1 MNITP
6 DYLIE
11 RKLIK
16 RQLTK
21 WKIFSL
27 GLIILALFIV
37 NNNLPFGKSIK
48 KGTFSDRDYIA
59 SVSISEIIID
69 DLDRIKKLSEIE
81 QNDRIKAVIVNVNSP
96 GGSVV
101 GSEMLY
107 NSLVKI
113 SKVKP
118 VVVIMGSLATSGGYL
133 ISLGGNYIIAHNGTI
148 TGSIGVIMQSTEFT
162 ELADMIGVKF
172 NNFKS
177 NVLKASPN
185 PTEKVTPEVYQA
197 TMNSIDTVYYYFIEL
212 VATRRNL
219 GIEYVKKIADG
230 RIYSGQQAFDLK
242 LVDAIG
248 SSDTAL
254 QWLYNRREISKDLD
268 VIDISLKYKDKLI
281 NILIEDFQNYVS
293 SFFSLTFK
301 GLKAIF

>member
-11 RKLIK
+11 RKQTK
-16 RQLTK
+16 TQLVK

-27 GLIILALFIV
+27 ALIVLALFFV
-37 NNNLPFGKSIK
+37 NNNLPTGKSIK
-48 KGTFSDRDYIA
+48 KVAFSTSDHIA
-59 SVSISEIIID
+59 SIRISEIIIN
-69 DLDRIKKLSEIE
+69 DLNRTKKLSEIE
-81 QNDRIKAVIVNVNSP
+81 QNDKVKAVIVNVDSP

-107 NSLVKI
+107 NSLCKI

-118 VVVIMGSLATSGGYL
+118 VVVVMESLAASGGYL
-133 ISLGGNYIIAHNGTI
+133 ISLGGDYIIAHNGTI
-148 TGSIGVIMQSTEFT
+148 TGSIGVIMQSTEIT
-162 ELADMIGVKF
+162 ELANMVGVKF

-177 NVLKASPN
+177 NELKGSPN
-185 PTEKVTPEVYQA
+185 STEKVSPEVRQA
-197 TMNSIDTVYYYFIEL
+197 TMDCIYKVYDYFIEL

-219 GIEYVKKIADG
+219 DIEYVKKIADG
-230 RIYSGQQAFDLK
+230 RVYSGQQAFDLK

-248 SSDTAL
+248 DSDTAVK
-254 QWLYNRREISKDLD
+254 WLHDKRNISKNLNVVDIRLKPKNKFIDL
-268 VIDISLKYKDKLI
+268 LI
-281 NILIEDFQNYVS
+281 KDFQNHVL

-301 GLKAIF
+301 GLKAIL